1 MAASRKSTRSRLSR
15 FTVVLLCAFASFA
28 LTGGDP
34 AAAPQDPNAGIV
46 LEVQGQKR
54 RQIPLVVPPLQVKS
68 DGRADIVRTAEL
80 IRSVVTDDLNFSGS
94 FNVLNPDLYAAVSA
108 TSGRLP
114 LRQFAAIGAEGVV
127 AGTVSPEGSSFV
139 IEGLLFD
146 SRSEALIVGKR
157 YRGEVALS
165 RDIAHRIADA
175 ITIAYTG
182 RSGVFLSRIVFVARV
197 GEAKEIFVMDY
208 DGADLKQITK
218 NGTLNISPAWS
229 PDGRRLAFV
238 SYRQGSPKLYIYD
251 GQDGSLSD
259 ASPTGSELCIAPAWS
274 PDGRSVAFTSSKE
287 GNAEIYILDLAS
299 RRSRQ
304 ITFNRSSE
312 SAPDWSPSGREV
324 AFTSDRSGKPQI
336 YLMDAEGANVR
347 KLTDTGDYSDSAA
360 WSPTGDR
367 LLYASRIEGRFEIL
381 TVDAATGRTWQ
392 LTRNTRNN
400 ENPRWSPD
408 GRHIVFSSNRSGSYQ
423 LFTMDADGNR
433 QKAIPLKS
441 EASMP
446 DWSR

>member
-1 MAASRKSTRSRLSR
+1 MGPNATTRWLA
-15 FTVVLLCAFASFA
+15 LCAA
-28 LTGGDP
+28 LLLSGPSHPG
-34 AAAPQDPNAGIV
+34 AAPQDPNAGIV
-46 LEVQGQKR
+46 LEVQGSAR

-68 DGRADIVRTAEL
+68 DGRTEPIRAADL
-80 IRSVVTDDLNFSGS
+80 IRDVVTDDLQFSGS
-94 FNVLNPDLYAAVSA
+94 FNVLSPDLYAAVSA

-114 LRQFAAIGAEGVV
+114 LRQFSAIGAEGVV
-127 AGTVSPEGSSFV
+127 AGTVTSEAGSLV

-157 YRGEVALS
+157 YRGEAALA

-182 RSGVFLSRIVFVARV
+182 RSSVFLSRIVFVGRV
-197 GEAKEIFVMDY
+197 GDAKEIFVMDY

-218 NGTLNISPAWS
+218 NGTLNMSPAWS

-251 GQDGSLSD
+251 GQDGSLAD
-259 ASPTGSELCIAPAWS
+259 ASPAGSELCIAPSWS
-274 PDGRSVAFTSSKE
+274 PDGKSVAFSSSKE

-304 ITFNRSSE
+304 ITFTRGSD
-312 SAPDWSPSGREV
+312 SAPDWSPSGRQI
-324 AFTSDRSGKPQI
+324 AFTSDRGGKPQI
-336 YLMDAEGANVR
+336 YVMDAEGANVR

-360 WSPTGDR
+360 WSPAGDK
-367 LLYASRIEGRFEIL
+367 LLYASRIDNRFEIL
-381 TVDAATGRTWQ
+381 TVESASGRTWQ
-392 LTRNTRNN
+392 LTRNSRNN

-423 LFTMDADGNR
+423 LYTMDADGNR
-433 QKAIPLKS
+433 QKAIPLRQ
-441 EASMP
+441 EAIMP

>member
-1 MAASRKSTRSRLSR
+1 MPPSRTHRIGWRPAVAALCA
-15 FTVVLLCAFASFA
+15 LCAFALSGAA
-28 LTGGDP
+28 LW
-34 AAAPQDPNAGIV
+34 AAPQDPNAGIV
-46 LEVQGQKR
+46 LEVQGQARK
-54 RQIPLVVPPLQVKS
+54 QIPLVVPPLQVKS
-68 DGRADIVRTAEL
+68 DGRPETIKTGDL
-80 IRSVVTDDLNFSGS
+80 IRSVVTDDLNFSGF
-94 FNVLNPDLYAAVSA
+94 FNVLSPDRYAAVSA

-114 LRQFAAIGAEGVV
+114 LREFAAIGAEGVV
-127 AGTVSPEGSSFV
+127 AGTVTPEGGSLV

-157 YRGEVALS
+157 YRGETALA

-182 RSGVFLSRIVFVARV
+182 RSSVFLSRIVFVARV

-274 PDGRSVAFTSSKE
+274 PDGRSVAFSSSKE

-304 ITFNRSSE
+304 ITFSRSAD
-312 SAPDWSPSGREV
+312 SAPDWSPSGREI
-324 AFTSDRSGKPQI
+324 AFTSDRGGKPQI
-336 YLMDAEGANVR
+336 YVMDAEGANVR

-360 WSPTGDR
+360 WSPSGDR
-367 LLYASRIEGRFEIL
+367 LLYASRIDGRFEIL
-381 TVDAATGRTWQ
+381 AADTATGRTWQ

-400 ENPRWSPD
+400 ENPRWSSD
-408 GRHIVFSSNRSGSYQ
+408 GKHIVYSSNRTGNYQ
-423 LFTMDADGNR
+423 LYTMDADGNR
-433 QKAIPLKS
+433 QKALPLKQ